1 MISLDA
7 KTITLKW
14 HSEWFHTHEIA
25 IAATKESCEIL
36 NAEIRA
42 VKMTSSLYYVI
53 SIFVA
58 IPRKIFTPSF
68 WKWKFPKLNNKSL
81 MMSTAPHTEII
92 SMLIRRIALHSITS
106 QLPLFEPTYTL
117 YHGWNERAG
126 NPISSP
132 FFYFRSYKHEIYCFP
147 NEASSFSISHAHIY
161 FDLLL
166 HSALLFVFESMLFLR
181 CGIIAFDCWHRFL

>member
-36 NAEIRA
+36 NAVIRA

-117 YHGWNERAG
+117 YHSWNERA
-126 NPISSP
+126 PVIQL
-132 FFYFRSYKHEIYCFP
+132 
-147 NEASSFSISHAHIY
+147 A
-161 FDLLL
+161 
-166 HSALLFVFESMLFLR
+166 
-181 CGIIAFDCWHRFL
+181 HRFFIFVRTSMKSIVFRMKLLVLAFHTHIFISICFYTRRCSSSLNLCCFCVAV